1 MPTQNPYTPPT
12 SNSTEA
18 QSDISPSI
26 GLWAGASLLWRVFLL
41 QLIVAIPVAL
51 LMPRGDE
58 FIRLKPS
65 VIYFAMT
72 LVLGISAFFSKPG
85 ILSHF
90 WGNRLGWAA
99 KCWRRA
105 HWLLLAYY
113 LTMAIGNIFLIF
125 ITTIDVWVQIKF
137 YVPIVSLIATC
148 LAAPQ
153 FMRNAI

>member
-12 SNSTEA
+12 SSLSEA
-18 QSDISPSI
+18 KSDASPRI

-41 QLIVAIPVAL
+41 QLLVAIPAAL
-51 LMPRGDE
+51 LMPRVDE

-72 LVLGISAFFSKPG
+72 LVLGISALLSKPG

-90 WGNRLGWAA
+90 WGNRLGWGA

-105 HWLLLAYY
+105 HWLLVAYY

-125 ITTIDVWVQIKF
+125 TTTIDAWVQIKF
-137 YVPIVSLIATC
+137 YVPIISLIATC
-148 LAAPQ
+148 LVAPR